1 MNDFDAYSC
10 PLDGI
15 NLVEAGA
22 GTGKTYNIQIL
33 LARLVLE
40 KAIPIEKILVVTFTR
55 AATAELQER
64 VRAILMALNQAV
76 NDQKPSPDEQ
86 DRCDKILARLPN
98 LPPAEPFW
106 DDENYSKVPASQI
119 APWQGRA
126 ALLLG
131 RALRDFD
138 QAAISTIHSFCQRML
153 TENAFESGIRYG
165 MELRTDTREITGAL
179 VQQFIRKEFYA
190 GDGRAMA
197 VWDALDMDW
206 QQIKKDDLPADDS
219 FIPKNKNFADA
230 VLGAL
235 GRPGIIN
242 YWGVEPGKE
251 KDLPSRDTLL
261 TEIAAAM
268 ATLRGMKDERKA
280 FFDTLSNCIK
290 GDTKKKIVAFAALL
304 DQDGV
309 VFPLNDAETLIK
321 ISMLSREQLITCSY
335 VGKSSEI
342 EAALGLPA
350 NQALLADF
358 ARLVELLRLYRS
370 RCFIDALAYVET
382 ELSAQKSRDGFMTYE
397 DLLNELAWRLGDDDH
412 GLALQAR
419 IRELFPYAL
428 VDEFQDTDP
437 VQFQIFHQIFAGAG
451 ATGGFFMIGDP
462 KQAIYGFR
470 GGDIYTYL
478 EACSQVP
485 PERKYTLRTNYR
497 ASESFIAALNAFYGY
512 NQPCPF
518 AHEDMVCPETLS
530 PAPNLCA
537 LYKDGKAYDQPLQF
551 NAVPDK
557 TDVTAVAVAKIKDML
572 ADGSWEIAGKD
583 GGRQALKRSDF
594 AVLCRTNDNAAKF
607 EKALRKAGVPSV
619 RIGVSNVMVSEAAAC
634 VGDLL
639 AVLNDPADSRLL
651 VKLLASP
658 LYAFTAREI
667 YDLKNSQDPEQS
679 LTAYQDCLSQFSAQW
694 DKRSFSWMVQ
704 SLLADKRQ
712 DILCTLVSQP
722 DGERLLTDFL
732 HIMELLSRAEDE
744 NGFGKEALIAYY
756 EQQRLMGKDGDD
768 TGGEDSEQL
777 IRLATERN
785 AVILSTVH
793 VSKGL
798 EYPIVFL
805 PDLHTGSGGGQNNR
819 PNITCH
825 VDIAGRMRA
834 LRDVTNIGTYKSLC
848 DLETLQEKL
857 RQFYV
862 AITRAK
868 VFCAVFMKDHEK
880 TLSQAIFKYIF
891 RKRGN
896 DQLPPTGRDKLVE
909 WFDKIIAVDWEMAA
923 TEAHGLCVNMI
934 TPDAAQ
940 STPTPP
946 AAVSP
951 AQKSAPAAAQP
962 TPTPPAVAS
971 PASTPPVLVRS
982 IFSSASGLVAP
993 FWTTISASSLI
1004 GRIHAAADQGERTR
1018 VASQANV
1025 TAGSDQDYD
1034 DADNGG
1040 GGALDAAAKKKMTAE
1055 EWAALPMIFTFSRG
1069 KKAGI
1074 CWHSVFE
1081 VIDFQAKDADL
1092 REVAR
1097 DKLSLYSLLQSDDE
1111 LDAFVGMVRQVL
1123 NAPLQPEVGG
1133 SFRFADVALAD
1144 RLSEL
1149 HFDYCLPARSEL
1161 VLPAELL
1168 KRYDLP
1174 VDYDVKTDAIRALTG
1189 SIDLVLRHD
1198 GRYYIVDWK
1207 SNVIDYDIAN
1217 FSGEGLRA
1225 EMIKHAYGMQYLV
1238 YTVALAEYI
1247 DDRLGHFTQ
1256 EDYDSLF
1263 GGVFYI
1269 FLRGVD
1275 AAVPGQ
1281 GVFHK
1286 RPAFADI
1293 KQLREVIGRN
1303 KASR

>member
-1 MNDFDAYSC
+1 MTTMNDFDAYGC

-40 KAIPIEKILVVTFTR
+40 KAVPIGKILVVTFTR
-55 AATAELQER
+55 AATAELKER

-76 NDQKPSPDEQ
+76 NGQTPPPDEQ
-86 DRCDKILARLPN
+86 ERCDKILARLPN

-106 DDENYSKVPASQI
+106 DNVHYDKALAKQLETWQHRASF
-119 APWQGRA
+119 
-126 ALLLG
+126 LLG

-153 TENAFESGIRYG
+153 TENAFESGVRYG

-197 VWDALDMDW
+197 VWDALDLDW
-206 QQIKKDDLPADDS
+206 QQIKNDDLPADDS
-219 FIPKNKNFADA
+219 FTFKNKNFADA

-242 YWGVEPGKE
+242 YWGVEPDKE
-251 KDLPSRDTLL
+251 KDLPSRGTLL
-261 TEIAAAM
+261 AGIAATM
-268 ATLRGMKDERKA
+268 AKLRGKEDERKA
-280 FFDTLSNCIK
+280 FFDLMQKCLF
-290 GDTKKKIVAFAALL
+290 KKNREKVVAKAALL

-309 VFPLNDAETLIK
+309 VFPLASAKELNA
-321 ISMLSREQLITCSY
+321 EQLIEWSM
-335 VGKSSEI
+335 VKKSDELKTGL
-342 EAALGLPA
+342 ALPA

-358 ARLVELLRLYRS
+358 AGLVKLLQHYRS
-370 RCFIDALAYVET
+370 RCFIDALAYVER

-397 DLLNELAWRLGDDDH
+397 DLLNELARRLDDDER
-412 GLALQAR
+412 GLVLQAR

-437 VQFQIFHQIFAGAG
+437 VQFQIFHRIFTGAG

-478 EACSQVP
+478 NACSQVP
-485 PERKYTLRTNYR
+485 ADRKYTLRTNYR
-497 ASESFIAALNAFYGY
+497 ASKSFIDALNAFYSY

-518 AHEDMVCPETLS
+518 AHENMACPETLS
-530 PAPNLCA
+530 PAPNLRA
-537 LYKDGKAYDQPLQF
+537 LYKDGKLYDQPLQF

-557 TDVTAVAVAKIKDML
+557 TDVTAVAVAQIKAML
-572 ADGSWEIAGKD
+572 GDGSWEIAGKD
-583 GGRQALKRSDF
+583 GARQALKRSDF
-594 AVLCRTNDNAAKF
+594 AVLCRTNRNAAEF

-658 LYAFTAREI
+658 LYAFTARKI
-667 YDLKNSQDPEQS
+667 YDLKNSQDPKQS
-679 LTAYQDCLSQFSAQW
+679 LTDYQDCLSRFSAHW
-694 DKRSFSWMVQ
+694 DKRSFSWMMQ
-704 SLLADKRQ
+704 SLLADNEQ
-712 DILCTLVSQP
+712 GILRTLVSQP

-732 HIMELLSRAEDE
+732 HIVELLSRAEDE

-777 IRLATERN
+777 MRLATERN

-805 PDLHTGSGGGQNNR
+805 PDLHTGSGANQNSR
-819 PNITCH
+819 PNINCH
-825 VDIAGRMRA
+825 VDIDGSMQA
-834 LRDVTNIGTYKSLC
+834 LRDVTNVGTYKSLC
-848 DLETLQEKL
+848 DLETLQENL
-857 RQFYV
+857 RLFYV

-868 VFCAVFMKDHEK
+868 VFCAVFMEAAEDKK
-880 TLSQAIFKYIF
+880 SQAIFKYIF
-891 RKRGN
+891 RKRD
-896 DQLPPTGRDKLVE
+896 DQAVLSDRDALVKCIE
-909 WFDKIIAVDWEMAA
+909 KMCAADWTMAA
-923 TEAHGLCVNMI
+923 TEVPNLCVNMI
-934 TPDAAQ
+934 TPD
-940 STPTPP
+940 S
-946 AAVSP
+946 
-951 AQKSAPAAAQP
+951 AQP
-962 TPTPPAVAS
+962 TPTSPAVAQPTPTSPAVAS
-971 PASTPPVLVRS
+971 PAPAPPELVRS
-982 IFSSASGLVAP
+982 VFPSANGLVAP
-993 FWTTISASSLI
+993 FWTTVSASSLI
-1004 GRIHAAADQGERTR
+1004 GRVHAAADQGERAR
-1018 VASQANV
+1018 EASQANV
-1025 TAGSDQDYD
+1025 TAGNDQDYD
-1034 DADNGG
+1034 DADNDDD
-1040 GGALDAAAKKKMTAE
+1040 GAQATARKKPMTADD
-1055 EWAALPMIFTFSRG
+1055 WAKLPPIFTFSRG

-1074 CWHSVFE
+1074 CWHSIFE
-1081 VIDFQAKDADL
+1081 TIDFQANDDEL

-1097 DKLSLYSLLQSDDE
+1097 QKLSLYSMLKNEDD
-1111 LDAFVGMVRQVL
+1111 LKVFAHMVRQVL
-1123 NAPLQPEVGG
+1123 HTPLQPEVGAQ
-1133 SFRFADVALAD
+1133 FRLAD
-1144 RLSEL
+1144 IAVANRLSEL
-1149 HFDYCLPARSEL
+1149 QFDYCLPAGDEL
-1161 VLPAELL
+1161 VLPGDLL
-1168 KRYDLP
+1168 KRYDVP
-1174 VDYDVKTDAIRALTG
+1174 VDVDLRTNARRALTG

-1207 SNVIDYDIAN
+1207 SNVIDYDIAK
-1217 FSGEGLRA
+1217 FSGKGLND
-1225 EMIKHAYGMQYLV
+1225 EMRKHAYGMQYLV
-1238 YTVALAEYI
+1238 YTVALVEYI
-1247 DDRLGHFTQ
+1247 DDRLGHFTL
-1256 EDYDSLF
+1256 EDYERLF

-1275 AAVPGQ
+1275 AAVSGQ
-1281 GVFHK
+1281 GVFAD
-1286 RPAFADI
+1286 RPDYADI
-1293 KQLREVIGRN
+1293 MALRAVLGR
-1303 KASR
+1303 KAHKGSEG